1 METGRTPPEKYG
13 PAGEAMT
20 RYSTSCED
28 RTPMNFSD
36 AYINGRKYKLASSP
50 AGTHW
55 RSAETSAAMEPMKS
69 VIESSGSARRRA
81 EIARRAPLD
90 SGRNDQIE
98 PSAWREAFRPSNT
111 SWA

>member
-20 RYSTSCED
+20 RYSTSAEG

-36 AYINGRKYKLASSP
+36 AYMNGRKYRL
-50 AGTHW
+50 
-55 RSAETSAAMEPMKS
+55 
-69 VIESSGSARRRA
+69 VSGSAGTQSRSTWTRATIEPIKSAIDNSGSASRRDEA
-81 EIARRAPLD
+81 ARRAPLA

-98 PSAWREAFRPSNT
+98 PSAWR
-111 SWA
+111 